1 MKRSSLQQGLVFVG
15 MTPDS
20 LVKGSAAYHI
30 QYEDSSAQTRSSSP
44 SSASDSI
51 PLADALHDRAMLE
64 TLRNRP
70 RDHDANPYRYPP
82 PGSTAAS
89 RRAAFE
95 SRLHPITGVFPDTTA
110 EVDGR
115 ELEPDLQNATY
126 LDNCDWPALESVAT
140 SGLTRAPT
148 PPPFTIIA
156 ESDVG
161 SDDGSIRTG
170 YLPPMIARDDGSE
183 EYRDMILE
191 LHHGIPRPARRTSPG
206 RIEPQSNSTEGDGE
220 RGEDILR
227 PSASFFMGEQK
238 SRITIKFEQ
247 PV

>member
-15 MTPDS
+15 MTPES

-30 QYEDSSAQTRSSSP
+30 QYEDSSTHTRSSSP

-51 PLADALHDRAMLE
+51 PLAEALHDRAIWE
-64 TLRNRP
+64 ASRNRA
-70 RDHDANPYRYPP
+70 RDHDAEPYPYPLP
-82 PGSTAAS
+82 RPTAS
-89 RRAAFE
+89 SLRAAFG
-95 SRLHPITGVFPDTTA
+95 SRPNLVAMGMSVPRTEDEEIEQVLSQTHA
-110 EVDGR
+110 
-115 ELEPDLQNATY
+115 Y

-148 PPPFTIIA
+148 PPPFTVIA
-156 ESDVG
+156 ESEDG
-161 SDDGSIRTG
+161 SDDASIRTG

-191 LHHGIPRPARRTSPG
+191 HHGIPRPARRTSPG
-206 RIEPQSNSTEGDGE
+206 RIEPRSSSASGDGE
-220 RGEDILR
+220 GGEEILQ
-227 PSASFFMGEQK
+227 PSASFFMGEQR
-238 SRITIKFEQ
+238 SRITIKFEP

>member
-15 MTPDS
+15 MTPES

-30 QYEDSSAQTRSSSP
+30 QYEDSSTRTRSSSP
-44 SSASDSI
+44 SSVSDSI
-51 PLADALHDRAMLE
+51 PLAEALNDRAMWE
-64 TLRNRP
+64 ASRNRP
-70 RDHDANPYRYPP
+70 RDHDGETYPYPLPRPSATFTF
-82 PGSTAAS
+82 GSRPNLAAMS
-89 RRAAFE
+89 MPVPRTEDEEIEQALSQTHA
-95 SRLHPITGVFPDTTA
+95 
-110 EVDGR
+110 
-115 ELEPDLQNATY
+115 Y

-148 PPPFTIIA
+148 PPPFTVIA
-156 ESDVG
+156 ESDYG

-183 EYRDMILE
+183 EYRDMIME
-191 LHHGIPRPARRTSPG
+191 HHGIPRPTRRTSPG
-206 RIEPQSNSTEGDGE
+206 RIEPRSGSASGDGE
-220 RGEDILR
+220 RDEQILQ

-238 SRITIKFEQ
+238 SRITIKFEP